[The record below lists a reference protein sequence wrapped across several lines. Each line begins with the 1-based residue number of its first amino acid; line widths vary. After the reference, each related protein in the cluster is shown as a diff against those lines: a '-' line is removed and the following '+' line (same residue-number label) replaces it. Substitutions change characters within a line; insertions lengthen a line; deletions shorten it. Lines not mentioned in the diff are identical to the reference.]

1 MATITNIFN
10 GQMEPRDVT
19 KYMLARGV
27 VDYSALAQFNNYET
41 GYGFLFV
48 LSIPEFLKKLEDQ
61 SDKYKDLIQNYCH
74 VLEYDFRSLSGFED
88 ITVDTNELND
98 GINNI
103 NIITRVNMQSASTF
117 SMRYYERSGSLITK
131 VHELFL
137 RGIKDPR
144 TQVKRYNGL
153 LETGS
158 SASSSVIEAG
168 YENEVFQF
176 LYINTDNTARYVEKA
191 YLIVAAQP
199 QSAET
204 SMYEYTKGEIQW
216 RELNVTFSGYPIT
229 GPAITAKGQEFLD
242 WLNENT
248 IFEDAK
254 FGYEVLDSM
263 PEAGDHGTV
272 NASSNPADI

>member
-1 MATITNIFN
+1 MAEISNIFQ
-10 GQMEPRDVT
+10 GQMTPKDVT
-19 KYMLARGV
+19 KYMLSRGV
-27 VDYSALAQFNNYET
+27 VDYSALEQFNNYET

-48 LSIPEFLKKLEDQ
+48 LEIPQFLKKLRLENDEY
-61 SDKYKDLIQNYCH
+61 DALINNYTH
-74 VLEYDFRSLSGFED
+74 VLEYDFRGLSGFED
-88 ITVDTNELND
+88 ISVDTSELND

-103 NIITRVNMQSASTF
+103 NVITRVNMQAGSQF
-117 SMRYYERSGSLITK
+117 SMRYYERSGSLMTK

-137 RGIKDPR
+137 RGVKDPR

-153 LETGS
+153 LKTGGQT
-158 SASSSVIEAG
+158 SVLEAG

-176 LYINTDNTARYVEKA
+176 LYINTDNTARKIEKA

-204 SMYEYTKGEIQW
+204 SMYEYTKGDIGW
-216 RELNVTFSGYPIT
+216 RELNVQFSGYPIT

-248 IFEDAK
+248 IFDEAR
-254 FGYEVLDSM
+254 FGYEALDDM
-263 PEAGDHGTV
+263 PTPGNHGTT
-272 NASSNPADI
+272 NASSKEAVF